1 MSLGKKLNSESFKLS
16 DFYNYKEIENQYE
29 DSFIKKIHA
38 VKVFEDNS
46 IVQIACIDEEKNEV
60 FNLLKSFHSPKK
72 IDFITVT
79 YGDFV
84 EFVGNIVDSENE
96 VKTTREAKQEF
107 SLNEISEDSPIVNI
121 INAICL
127 EAIRKKASDIHLE
140 CENEYMQVRFRIDGV
155 LHTVKTFKRQ
165 FFSSISSRIKVM
177 ASLNIMEQ
185 RLAQDGRMS
194 VIIGEKKLDFRV
206 SIVPVTKGESIVL
219 RLFNNESSVMKL
231 SELGYDKSQLQV
243 LEHINEIPN
252 GLILVTGPT
261 GSGKTTTFH
270 SLIDSMDKESLKI
283 ITIEDPVERQIEGI
297 QQIQV
302 NENIG
307 FTFESIFR
315 RVLRQDPDVIMVG
328 EIRDNATA
336 ELAIRA
342 SLTGHKILATLH
354 TNDSVSS
361 ISRLRNLGIESFLI
375 SSVLKYSIAQRLVRK
390 ICKDCKGKGCNK
402 CSNTGYNGRTVVTE
416 IMKVDDTISQ
426 MINENKTDLEIKEYL
441 KKNHVPFL
449 IDDAKRKVEAKIT
462 DTKELKREGLL

>member
-1 MSLGKKLNSESFKLS
+1 
-16 DFYNYKEIENQYE
+16 
-29 DSFIKKIHA
+29 
-38 VKVFEDNS
+38 
-46 IVQIACIDEEKNEV
+46 
-60 FNLLKSFHSPKK
+60 
-72 IDFITVT
+72 
-79 YGDFV
+79 
-84 EFVGNIVDSENE
+84 
-96 VKTTREAKQEF
+96 
-107 SLNEISEDSPIVNI
+107 
-121 INAICL
+121 
-127 EAIRKKASDIHLE
+127 
-140 CENEYMQVRFRIDGV
+140 
-155 LHTVKTFKRQ
+155 
-165 FFSSISSRIKVM
+165 
-177 ASLNIMEQ
+177 
-185 RLAQDGRMS
+185 
-194 VIIGEKKLDFRV
+194 
-206 SIVPVTKGESIVL
+206 
-219 RLFNNESSVMKL
+219 MKL

-441 KKNHVPFL
+441 KKNHVLFL

>member
-243 LEHINEIPN
+243 LKHINEIPN

-307 FTFESIFR
+307 FTFDAIFR

-336 ELAIRA
+336 ELAVRA

-402 CSNTGYNGRTVVTE
+402 CSGTGYNGRTVVTE
-416 IMKVDDTISQ
+416 IMKVDDAISQ

-441 KKNHVPFL
+441 KKNLVPFL

>member
-155 LHTVKTFKRQ
+155 LHTVKTFKCQ
-165 FFSSISSRIKVM
+165 FFSFISSRIKV
-177 ASLNIMEQ
+177 
-185 RLAQDGRMS
+185 
-194 VIIGEKKLDFRV
+194 
-206 SIVPVTKGESIVL
+206 
-219 RLFNNESSVMKL
+219 
-231 SELGYDKSQLQV
+231 
-243 LEHINEIPN
+243 
-252 GLILVTGPT
+252 LVR
-261 GSGKTTTFH
+261 
-270 SLIDSMDKESLKI
+270 LKI
-283 ITIEDPVERQIEGI
+283 IEQ
-297 QQIQV
+297 
-302 NENIG
+302 
-307 FTFESIFR
+307 
-315 RVLRQDPDVIMVG
+315 RVV
-328 EIRDNATA
+328 
-336 ELAIRA
+336 
-342 SLTGHKILATLH
+342 
-354 TNDSVSS
+354 
-361 ISRLRNLGIESFLI
+361 
-375 SSVLKYSIAQRLVRK
+375 
-390 ICKDCKGKGCNK
+390 
-402 CSNTGYNGRTVVTE
+402 
-416 IMKVDDTISQ
+416 
-426 MINENKTDLEIKEYL
+426 
-441 KKNHVPFL
+441 
-449 IDDAKRKVEAKIT
+449 
-462 DTKELKREGLL
+462 